1 MVKLAQRLTPWE
13 SRINALQLRER
24 LLLLL
29 TLVVLTYG
37 VIDAL
42 FFSQLRARM
51 EQAEQSLIDGQNKLA
66 VLEQQSRELAASGD
80 PLAHQKQTVRAL
92 QQTTASLEHQLEAS
106 MGNLLSYREAPQ
118 LLRELIDNRSHLQLR
133 KLETRQSTAM
143 AAEPEPAAT
152 GTLSRFNLELDLA
165 GSYLDTLDF
174 LTTLEKS
181 DWKLF
186 WDRFSLRVTEHPQA
200 QIQLKLFTL
209 GIGT

>member
-1 MVKLAQRLTPWE
+1 MVKLAQRLKPWE
-13 SRINALQLRER
+13 SRIDALQLRER

-37 VIDAL
+37 VIDTL
-42 FFSQLRARM
+42 FFSQLRTRM
-51 EQAEQSLIDGQNKLA
+51 AQAEQSLIDGQNKLA

-80 PLAHQKQTVRAL
+80 PLTQQKQAVSDL
-92 QQTTASLEHQLEAS
+92 QQETASLEHQLETS
-106 MGNLLSYREAPQ
+106 MGNLLSYQEAPQ
-118 LLRELIDNRSHLQLR
+118 LLRDLIDSHSHLLLR

-143 AAEPEPAAT
+143 ADAPDPAAS

-174 LTTLEKS
+174 LETLENS

-186 WDRFSLRVTEHPQA
+186 WDRFSLRVTEHPRA
-200 QIQLKLFTL
+200 RIQLKLFTL
-209 GIGT
+209 GVGT